1 MATDG
6 RSSANRG
13 RCAGRIHRL
22 EVENFKSYKG
32 LQTIGPFSDFTAMIG
47 PNGAGKSNLLDAIS
61 FVLGVRCAHLRGA
74 RLRDLIYA
82 ANDGD
87 KEAQGRRA
95 SVRLVYRQQP
105 YQEELHFIRTVTGA
119 GGSEYRIDG
128 RIVTWDD
135 YNAKLKSLGILVK
148 ARNFLIFQGDVESI
162 ACKNPKELTALLEQ
176 ISGSDELKREYDELE
191 EQKVRA
197 EEKSA
202 LIYHEKRTIA
212 MDRKQMKA
220 QKVEAENYLSLQQD
234 LKLLKTQH
242 SLWQLYT
249 IEKDREKLE
258 AELAEDSQSL
268 QQVQQEN
275 PSLEHELTAKW
286 KEQSSFLKEVTLCKR
301 SIAKKKLELD
311 RKEPEL
317 LQFEESISWLKSK
330 IKRCSKHID
339 EKKSDYKTHVEKIQK
354 LQSDLVGITGA
365 IEELNEKGRDKSGKL
380 QFADNQLQEYH
391 RLKEDAGMKTSKM
404 RHEKDV
410 IEKKLNADVEAKRNL
425 IENRGQLS
433 SHNNEIL
440 SQESELNTKVTNIL
454 HSITKGEDDIA
465 RLREELNQIAE
476 ERQYSVSR
484 YKKFKQ
490 MMDDID
496 AQLKELKDDKHESE
510 RDPRL
515 SETVR
520 RLKQLF
526 PGVHGRLTNL
536 CKLPQQKYNVAVTVA
551 MGKFMDAVVVEDE
564 NTGKECIE
572 YLRRQRL
579 PPQMFIP
586 LQSVHVKP
594 IIEKLRTLGGSAQLV
609 FDVIQVNNRAFEKAV
624 LYAVGNTLICDNLNE
639 AKTLSWSGER
649 YKVVTIDGTLLTKS
663 GTMTGGASG
672 RMEVRSNKWDDSKIE
687 SLKKDKTELEAEMS
701 KLGSPR
707 ELQKK
712 EIAASEK
719 MTGLEKSLCYLN
731 AQQNNLREKLLK
743 LASERSN
750 IIEEISRLEPQ
761 VRELTTHVT
770 GKEKE
775 VSKLEEQINE
785 IVDKVFRD
793 FNISVGVKNIRE
805 YEERHLKD
813 AQKLQDRKLSLSNQM
828 LNLKSQL
835 EYEEMFD
842 MQSPIV
848 KLSETHQCLE
858 KELKGLQE
866 RESASKAEVRQI
878 LEQIEQLNAEAGGAN
893 WKSKSAEC
901 EMVIVGLEE
910 QNSSFAATLA
920 KLDCQVKLKE
930 GQLRQLKA
938 RQWEIREISEL
949 EQLNLPTVD
958 NIIDTGSSSE
968 EPVLDYSQLGKI
980 YLQHMQPSERDKH
993 DAEFKQKIGAR
1004 VAKIERAAPN
1014 LKALDQYKALQR
1026 KEKEVTEKFEA
1037 ARKEQKDISEKY
1049 NSVKQRRYGM
1059 FMKAFDHISKG
1070 IDGIYKELT
1079 KGHTAHPLGGTA
1091 YLNLENEDDPFL
1103 HGIKYTA
1110 MPPTKRFRDIKL
1122 LSGGEKTVAALALLF
1137 AIQSFRP
1144 SPFFILDEVDAALDN
1159 SNVAKVAGFIR
1170 SKSCK
1175 RVSEEQDSDGECGFQ
1190 SIVISLKDNFY
1201 DKAEALVGVYRDSS
1215 LSCSRTLTFDMTK
1228 FGEA

>member
-148 ARNFLIFQGDVESI
+148 ARNFLVFQGDVESI

-311 RKEPEL
+311 RKIHYE
-317 LQFEESISWLKSK
+317 ISE
-330 IKRCSKHID
+330 I
-339 EKKSDYKTHVEKIQK
+339 
-354 LQSDLVGITGA
+354 GA

-404 RHEKDV
+404 RDEKD
-410 IEKKLNADVEAKRNL
+410 
-425 IENRGQLS
+425 
-433 SHNNEIL
+433 
-440 SQESELNTKVTNIL
+440 ESELNTKVTNIL

-476 ERQYSVSR
+476 ERHYSVSR

-572 YLRRQRL
+572 VIFHDNLL
-579 PPQMFIP
+579 ANS
-586 LQSVHVKP
+586 SVFS
-594 IIEKLRTLGGSAQLV
+594 IFTEKAYCNICS
-609 FDVIQVNNRAFEKAV
+609 FNNRAFEKAV

-687 SLKKDKTELEAEMS
+687 FLKKDKTELEAEMS

-712 EIAASEK
+712 EITASEK

-793 FNISVGVKNIRE
+793 FSISVGVKNIRE

-813 AQKLQDRKLSLSNQM
+813 AQKLQERKLSLSNQM
-828 LNLKSQL
+828 SNLKSQL

-842 MQSPIV
+842 MQAPIV
-848 KLSETHQCLE
+848 KISETHQCLE

-878 LEQIEQLNAEAGGAN
+878 LEQIEQLNAEAGD

-910 QNSSFAATLA
+910 QNSSFVATLA

-1049 NSVKQRRYGM
+1049 NSVKQRR
-1059 FMKAFDHISKG
+1059 
-1070 IDGIYKELT
+1070 
-1079 KGHTAHPLGGTA
+1079 
-1091 YLNLENEDDPFL
+1091 
-1103 HGIKYTA
+1103 
-1110 MPPTKRFRDIKL
+1110 
-1122 LSGGEKTVAALALLF
+1122 
-1137 AIQSFRP
+1137 P

-1159 SNVAKVAGFIR
+1159 SNVAKVAGFIK

-1215 LSCSRTLTFDMTK
+1215 LR
-1228 FGEA
+1228 